1 MENTV
6 CLFEIPADDPD
17 ALQQFYGKMFGWTFE
32 KYPAGF
38 RYYKIH
44 MDQKI
49 PRGGITARQDATH
62 TPVNYVRV
70 ASISEALAKAKDL
83 GATVVVTKK
92 PIQGK
97 GWYSVLLDPQGN
109 RIGLW
114 EDDPAAA

>member
-6 CLFEIPADDPD
+6 CLFEIPADDPES
-17 ALQQFYGKMFGWTFE
+17 LQKFYDEMFGWSFE
-32 KYPAGF
+32 KFPGAF

-70 ASISEALAKAKDL
+70 ASLAKALEKATGL
-83 GATVVVTKK
+83 GAKIVVTRKAI
-92 PIQGK
+92 PGK
-97 GWYSVLLDPQGN
+97 GWYAVLLDPQNN

-114 EDDPAAA
+114 EDDTDAK